1 MADPITWGL
10 INGVKKGVKT
20 VQSTLD
26 GLLDD
31 IKDEFDIFI
40 GDAEEV
46 IEKLGTGLPP
56 RDLAAFSSQSTEDGI
71 KLTFTPPAQTY
82 IDDGGTNQ
90 FAVMPAGVLIR
101 YSDTG
106 YPRTPDEGKFGYDY
120 KPTGDW
126 VTTSQECT
134 IVGLTKDTKYYFTAF
149 PYSTE
154 HVYNKNQV
162 TANRTE
168 MTWVGN
174 KGTISVTV
182 QTPEGY
188 EGTLGEYTITLVD
201 QASDSPQNVEKSA
214 TGAGLTQFG
223 GLTAGKSYK
232 VRLSNT
238 DDLQAPPD
246 SEAITIVGGV
256 NYDVTMTYAL
266 MYGTITVNV
275 STQPAGMPIGA
286 YTVTLTPQGGG
297 DAMQQS
303 GNNSQA
309 VVFSGIV
316 CWSELPPQPARVP
329 TTNKN
334 AKVRHRNF
342 FITLLPPVGSIS
354 QTGIIPHFTWKFK
367 HYPRLFKKIYQISS
381 ILQESCRFS
390 ALLFQKLCKP
400 HGYIGTPD
408 GCNGFKGGIVHL
420 GRVVRL
426 VGDGPDDHKGNPVL
440 PGGVG
445 NGCPFHFCAHRSRIC
460 HDLLFL
466 GFLADKLVSAG
477 YRSLPAMTRIFCI
490 RRLICHPYQHII
502 SGERPYVHS
511 GNLSHRV
518 VGVDYMAVKI
528 VVNGLGADDQV
539 TDVQLRGQ
547 AAGNTGI
554 DHMGH
559 SKAVCQYLDAQGSI
573 HLTHTA
579 LNHHHRQAGKGPLP
593 EYRPCQLPLGAIF
606 HFFLEGRHFHIHGP
620 DNAQFHILF
629 SFTQGIPA
637 GLFRDFPTMRSS
649 ALPKI
654 LPWAGSCPDSCR
666 SPWHWLRG
674 LPPHNL
680 Q

>member
-182 QTPEGY
+182 NTPEGY

-201 QASDSPQNVEKSA
+201 QASDSPQNVEKTA

-232 VRLSNT
+232 VRLSST
-238 DDLQAPPD
+238 TDLQAPPD
-246 SEAITIVGGV
+246 SEVITIVGGV

-275 STQPAGMPIGA
+275 STQPAGMPIGS
-286 YTVTLTPQGGG
+286 YTVTLTPN
-297 DAMQQS
+297 DSTEALTQQ

-309 VVFSGIV
+309 VVFNNVKNGVVYTVGLSSINHYTANANGTVTAVGGQNTQHNAHYGYNCSLSEASWAEISAVSATNDAASVWSVGDTKDITVMGDTQTIEIVGINHQDREGITFGLVHLLSTNHEWNSSGTAI
-316 CWSELPPQPARVP
+316 SYGE
-329 TTNKN
+329 TT
-334 AKVRHRNF
+334 
-342 FITLLPPVGSIS
+342 
-354 QTGIIPHFTWKFK
+354 
-367 HYPRLFKKIYQISS
+367 LFKYLNNTVYNSLDSDLKAVIKNIGHAIYRPNMVSDVVWYAMK
-381 ILQESCRFS
+381 LFPFS
-390 ALLFQKLCKP
+390 ATELGLSVPGVSIPVEGQRYDRFTSQSALRKKL
-400 HGYIGTPD
+400 D
-408 GCNGFKGGIVHL
+408 NGSGVEYAWWTRTFKGGKNAV
-420 GRVVRL
+420 
-426 VGDGPDDHKGNPVL
+426 
-440 PGGVG
+440 
-445 NGCPFHFCAHRSRIC
+445 
-460 HDLLFL
+460 
-466 GFLADKLVSAG
+466 LVSKTG
-477 YRSLPAMTRIFCI
+477 SGSWESQSDDYGICFGFC
-490 RRLICHPYQHII
+490 
-502 SGERPYVHS
+502 V
-511 GNLSHRV
+511 
-518 VGVDYMAVKI
+518 
-528 VVNGLGADDQV
+528 
-539 TDVQLRGQ
+539 
-547 AAGNTGI
+547 
-554 DHMGH
+554 
-559 SKAVCQYLDAQGSI
+559 
-573 HLTHTA
+573 
-579 LNHHHRQAGKGPLP
+579 
-593 EYRPCQLPLGAIF
+593 
-606 HFFLEGRHFHIHGP
+606 
-620 DNAQFHILF
+620 
-629 SFTQGIPA
+629 
-637 GLFRDFPTMRSS
+637 
-649 ALPKI
+649 
-654 LPWAGSCPDSCR
+654 
-666 SPWHWLRG
+666 
-674 LPPHNL
+674 
-680 Q
+680 

>member
-182 QTPEGY
+182 NTPEGY

-246 SEAITIVGGV
+246 SEVITIVGGV

-275 STQPAGMPIGA
+275 STQPAGMPIGS

-309 VVFSGIV
+309 VVFSNVKNGVVYTVGLSAINHYAANAGGTV
-316 CWSELPPQPARVP
+316 TAVGGQNISHNAHYGYNATLSEASWSEISHFSSSGKATEMFSIGDEKPLVLSSLG
-329 TTNKN
+329 TVSMIFSHYTNKTMYFTSKELLN
-334 AKVRHRNF
+334 KNPTFESATGFDGYENSELKAYLDSTVYNSLPQELRNVLKPRKAAYCTYRTNDGYYTKELTCN
-342 FITLLPPVGSIS
+342 IWPPFVGDMRAN
-354 QTGIIPHFTWKFK
+354 TNG
-367 HYPRLFKKIYQISS
+367 
-381 ILQESCRFS
+381 
-390 ALLFQKLCKP
+390 
-400 HGYIGTPD
+400 IGTTASREGDLPFSYYTSESRRTKKYANNSQHYFTATLVESD
-408 GCNGFKGGIVHL
+408 WYFFGNCIIL
-420 GRVVRL
+420 GY
-426 VGDGPDDHKGNPVL
+426 
-440 PGGVG
+440 
-445 NGCPFHFCAHRSRIC
+445 
-460 HDLLFL
+460 
-466 GFLADKLVSAG
+466 SA
-477 YRSLPAMTRIFCI
+477 
-490 RRLICHPYQHII
+490 
-502 SGERPYVHS
+502 
-511 GNLSHRV
+511 
-518 VGVDYMAVKI
+518 DYMDVH
-528 VVNGLGADDQV
+528 GA
-539 TDVQLRGQ
+539 
-547 AAGNTGI
+547 N
-554 DHMGH
+554 
-559 SKAVCQYLDAQGSI
+559 
-573 HLTHTA
+573 
-579 LNHHHRQAGKGPLP
+579 
-593 EYRPCQLPLGAIF
+593 
-606 HFFLEGRHFHIHGP
+606 
-620 DNAQFHILF
+620 
-629 SFTQGIPA
+629 
-637 GLFRDFPTMRSS
+637 
-649 ALPKI
+649 
-654 LPWAGSCPDSCR
+654 AGSMLVASPDEQQYICF
-666 SPWHWLRG
+666 G
-674 LPPHNL
+674 FCV
-680 Q
+680 

>member
-31 IKDEFDIFI
+31 IKDEFGIFI
-40 GDAEEV
+40 DDAEEV

-134 IVGLTKDTKYYFTAF
+134 IVGLTKNTKYYFTAF

-182 QTPEGY
+182 KTPEGY

-232 VRLSNT
+232 VRLSST
-238 DDLQAPPD
+238 TDLQAPPD
-246 SEAITIVGGV
+246 SEVITIVGGV
-256 NYDVTMTYAL
+256 NYDVTMTYAI

-275 STQPAGMPIGA
+275 TTQPAEMPIGR
-286 YTVTLTPQGGG
+286 YTVTLTPNDSTG
-297 DAMQQS
+297 ALSQQ

-309 VVFSGIV
+309 VVFNNVKNGVVYTVGLSAINHYTANPNGTVTAVGGQNISHNVHYAFNNEPLENFTWAEIDAIGQSGFASSVFSVGDTKNISVSGETLTMEIV
-316 CWSELPPQPARVP
+316 GFNHDDLTSGGKAPYTFGMKNLMASTRAMNSSS
-329 TTNKN
+329 TNSGS
-334 AKVRHRNF
+334 F
-342 FITLLPPVGSIS
+342 VGSAMY
-354 QTGIIPHFTWKFK
+354 TGYLSTSFLTGLPSDLQSVIKTVN
-367 HYPRLFKKIYQISS
+367 KKTGTGGGSS
-381 ILQESCRFS
+381 S
-390 ALLFQKLCKP
+390 
-400 HGYIGTPD
+400 GTRTD
-408 GCNGFKGGIVHL
+408 
-420 GRVVRL
+420 
-426 VGDGPDDHKGNPVL
+426 
-440 PGGVG
+440 
-445 NGCPFHFCAHRSRIC
+445 
-460 HDLLFL
+460 
-466 GFLADKLVSAG
+466 
-477 YRSLPAMTRIFCI
+477 
-490 RRLICHPYQHII
+490 
-502 SGERPYVHS
+502 
-511 GNLSHRV
+511 
-518 VGVDYMAVKI
+518 AVKI
-528 VVNGLGADDQV
+528 FLFAEIEVFGSITNSVSGEGSRYSRFTNSSSRIKHLSNGSGSEHWWWLRSPGSGNSNYFCAVSSDGGAGLLGASYSYGV
-539 TDVQLRGQ
+539 C
-547 AAGNTGI
+547 AGFC
-554 DHMGH
+554 
-559 SKAVCQYLDAQGSI
+559 V
-573 HLTHTA
+573 
-579 LNHHHRQAGKGPLP
+579 
-593 EYRPCQLPLGAIF
+593 
-606 HFFLEGRHFHIHGP
+606 
-620 DNAQFHILF
+620 
-629 SFTQGIPA
+629 
-637 GLFRDFPTMRSS
+637 
-649 ALPKI
+649 
-654 LPWAGSCPDSCR
+654 
-666 SPWHWLRG
+666 
-674 LPPHNL
+674 
-680 Q
+680 

>member
-31 IKDEFDIFI
+31 IKDEFGIFI
-40 GDAEEV
+40 DDAEEV

-188 EGTLGEYTITLVD
+188 EGTLGEYMITLVD
-201 QASDSPQNVEKSA
+201 QASDSPQNVEKTA

-232 VRLSNT
+232 VRLSST
-238 DDLQAPPD
+238 ADLQAPPD
-246 SEAITIVGGV
+246 SEVITIVGGV

-297 DAMQQS
+297 DAVQQS

-309 VVFSGIV
+309 VVFNNVKNGTVYTVGLSAINHYTANANGTVTAVGGQNISHNAHYEMTDVLNNFSWAEIDEIGQSGLAQQVFSIGDTKDISV
-316 CWSELPPQPARVP
+316 SGETITMEIYGFNHDDLQNGGKAPYTFGMRDLMANTRQMNTSNTNVGGFTGSAMYRYLNTTLYNQLPADLRSVIKQVNKKTSAGNRSTTVNADAMRLWLLSLNEVYGSHSYSWCSNNEGSKYSIFISDASRIKNMSNGSGSAGLWWLRSPALSYS
-329 TTNKN
+329 TTFC
-334 AKVRHRNF
+334 V
-342 FITLLPPVGSIS
+342 VGSS
-354 QTGIIPHFTWKFK
+354 
-367 HYPRLFKKIYQISS
+367 
-381 ILQESCRFS
+381 
-390 ALLFQKLCKP
+390 
-400 HGYIGTPD
+400 
-408 GCNGFKGGIVHL
+408 
-420 GRVVRL
+420 
-426 VGDGPDDHKGNPVL
+426 
-440 PGGVG
+440 GGVG
-445 NGCPFHFCAHRSRIC
+445 SYDASSTRGVCFGFC
-460 HDLLFL
+460 
-466 GFLADKLVSAG
+466 V
-477 YRSLPAMTRIFCI
+477 
-490 RRLICHPYQHII
+490 
-502 SGERPYVHS
+502 
-511 GNLSHRV
+511 
-518 VGVDYMAVKI
+518 
-528 VVNGLGADDQV
+528 
-539 TDVQLRGQ
+539 
-547 AAGNTGI
+547 
-554 DHMGH
+554 
-559 SKAVCQYLDAQGSI
+559 
-573 HLTHTA
+573 
-579 LNHHHRQAGKGPLP
+579 
-593 EYRPCQLPLGAIF
+593 
-606 HFFLEGRHFHIHGP
+606 
-620 DNAQFHILF
+620 
-629 SFTQGIPA
+629 
-637 GLFRDFPTMRSS
+637 
-649 ALPKI
+649 
-654 LPWAGSCPDSCR
+654 
-666 SPWHWLRG
+666 
-674 LPPHNL
+674 
-680 Q
+680 

>member
-31 IKDEFDIFI
+31 IKDEFGIFI
-40 GDAEEV
+40 DDAEEV

-134 IVGLTKDTKYYFTAF
+134 IVGLTKDKKYYFTAF

-182 QTPEGY
+182 NTPEGY

-232 VRLSNT
+232 VRLSST
-238 DDLQAPPD
+238 TDLQAPPD
-246 SEAITIVGGV
+246 SEVITIVGGV

-297 DAMQQS
+297 DPLQQS

-309 VVFSGIV
+309 VVFSNV
-316 CWSELPPQPARVP
+316 
-329 TTNKN
+329 KN
-334 AKVRHRNF
+334 GTVY
-342 FITLLPPVGSIS
+342 TVGLSAINHYTANPNGTVTAVGGQNISHNAHYAFSAQLSSLTWQEIS
-354 QTGIIPHFTWKFK
+354 QISATGK
-367 HYPRLFKKIYQISS
+367 SD
-381 ILQESCRFS
+381 EC
-390 ALLFQKLCKP
+390 
-400 HGYIGTPD
+400 
-408 GCNGFKGGIVHL
+408 
-420 GRVVRL
+420 
-426 VGDGPDDHKGNPVL
+426 
-440 PGGVG
+440 
-445 NGCPFHFCAHRSRIC
+445 
-460 HDLLFL
+460 
-466 GFLADKLVSAG
+466 
-477 YRSLPAMTRIFCI
+477 
-490 RRLICHPYQHII
+490 
-502 SGERPYVHS
+502 
-511 GNLSHRV
+511 
-518 VGVDYMAVKI
+518 
-528 VVNGLGADDQV
+528 
-539 TDVQLRGQ
+539 
-547 AAGNTGI
+547 
-554 DHMGH
+554 
-559 SKAVCQYLDAQGSI
+559 
-573 HLTHTA
+573 
-579 LNHHHRQAGKGPLP
+579 
-593 EYRPCQLPLGAIF
+593 
-606 HFFLEGRHFHIHGP
+606 
-620 DNAQFHILF
+620 
-629 SFTQGIPA
+629 
-637 GLFRDFPTMRSS
+637 
-649 ALPKI
+649 
-654 LPWAGSCPDSCR
+654 
-666 SPWHWLRG
+666 
-674 LPPHNL
+674 
-680 Q
+680 

>member
-286 YTVTLTPQGGG
+286 YTVTLTPNDSSGNL
-297 DAMQQS
+297 QQS

-309 VVFSGIV
+309 VVFSNVKNGVVYTVGLSAINHYTANAGGTV
-316 CWSELPPQPARVP
+316 TAVGGQNISHNAHYGYNATLSEASWSEISAVG
-329 TTNKN
+329 N
-334 AKVRHRNF
+334 AKQ
-342 FITLLPPVGSIS
+342 GSS
-354 QTGIIPHFTWKFK
+354 LW
-367 HYPRLFKKIYQISS
+367 S
-381 ILQESCRFS
+381 
-390 ALLFQKLCKP
+390 
-400 HGYIGTPD
+400 
-408 GCNGFKGGIVHL
+408 
-420 GRVVRL
+420 
-426 VGDGPDDHKGNPVL
+426 VGDLKD
-440 PGGVG
+440 
-445 NGCPFHFCAHRSRIC
+445 
-460 HDLLFL
+460 
-466 GFLADKLVSAG
+466 
-477 YRSLPAMTRIFCI
+477 
-490 RRLICHPYQHII
+490 
-502 SGERPYVHS
+502 
-511 GNLSHRV
+511 
-518 VGVDYMAVKI
+518 I
-528 VVNGLGADDQV
+528 VVNGETLTIQIVGFNHDRLQSGGIANITFALRHLMSETRTMNSAVGAWLNSTVLSGMEEDLQNAIKI
-539 TDVQLRGQ
+539 VQKKTNVRS
-547 AAGNTGI
+547 GNYTPTVQT
-554 DHMGH
+554 
-559 SKAVCQYLDAQGSI
+559 SSTRL
-573 HLTHTA
+573 
-579 LNHHHRQAGKGPLP
+579 
-593 EYRPCQLPLGAIF
+593 F
-606 HFFLEGRHFHIHGP
+606 
-620 DNAQFHILF
+620 LF
-629 SFTQGIPA
+629 SEIELSGDTDNSYEGEGVQYEYFTSN
-637 GLFRDFPTMRSS
+637 SS
-649 ALPKI
+649 RTKRMNN
-654 LPWAGSCPDSCR
+654 GSGSTNIWWER
-666 SPWHWLRG
+666 SPARESGHYCSING
-674 LPPHNL
+674 AGVPGHNHANYSYGICFGFCV
-680 Q
+680 

>member
-1 MADPITWGL
+1 MANDYVGWGL
-10 INGVKKGVKT
+10 ILGIED
-20 VQSTLD
+20 S
-26 GLLDD
+26 LDD
-31 IKDEFDIFI
+31 FI
-40 GDAEEV
+40 NDATEV
-46 IEKLGTGLPP
+46 VNSLGTGLPP

-82 IDDGGTNQ
+82 IDDGGTDQ

-182 QTPEGY
+182 QTPEDY

-201 QASDSPQNVEKSA
+201 QAETSPQNEQKTVS
-214 TGAGLTQFG
+214 GAGLTQFG

-275 STQPAGMPIGA
+275 STQPAGMLIGS

-309 VVFSGIV
+309 VVFSNVKNGVVYTVGLSAINHYTANAGGTV
-316 CWSELPPQPARVP
+316 TAVGGQNVTHNVTYSFTATLNSLSWSEIKDISASGNAPKVFNVGDMKDNVQVNVKHLKPSYALDSSENKSMSVVLVGFYQNYPIFMTYGMAIYYSNGMSENEESFFTTYTGYIKVRDYIIANESSFIPEAYPYMKSYTYRTSSIGYP
-329 TTNKN
+329 INPNPGSFTSGEFSSTSKLFIYSGYDPNSYFINNERRKLGTTNTKWKKRD
-334 AKVRHRNF
+334 A
-342 FITLLPPVGSIS
+342 
-354 QTGIIPHFTWKFK
+354 TGIEYETNSSGTSTRKGLFYDSVATSGKNINFASTGFDLANERIPLDST
-367 HYPRLFKKIYQISS
+367 
-381 ILQESCRFS
+381 E
-390 ALLFQKLCKP
+390 
-400 HGYIGTPD
+400 
-408 GCNGFKGGIVHL
+408 
-420 GRVVRL
+420 
-426 VGDGPDDHKGNPVL
+426 
-440 PGGVG
+440 
-445 NGCPFHFCAHRSRIC
+445 
-460 HDLLFL
+460 
-466 GFLADKLVSAG
+466 
-477 YRSLPAMTRIFCI
+477 SLPSPLSF
-490 RRLICHPYQHII
+490 II
-502 SGERPYVHS
+502 G
-511 GNLSHRV
+511 
-518 VGVDYMAVKI
+518 
-528 VVNGLGADDQV
+528 
-539 TDVQLRGQ
+539 
-547 AAGNTGI
+547 
-554 DHMGH
+554 
-559 SKAVCQYLDAQGSI
+559 
-573 HLTHTA
+573 
-579 LNHHHRQAGKGPLP
+579 
-593 EYRPCQLPLGAIF
+593 
-606 HFFLEGRHFHIHGP
+606 
-620 DNAQFHILF
+620 
-629 SFTQGIPA
+629 
-637 GLFRDFPTMRSS
+637 
-649 ALPKI
+649 
-654 LPWAGSCPDSCR
+654 
-666 SPWHWLRG
+666 
-674 LPPHNL
+674 
-680 Q
+680 

>member
-1 MADPITWGL
+1 MANDYVGWGL
-10 INGVKKGVKT
+10 ILGIED
-20 VQSTLD
+20 S
-26 GLLDD
+26 LDD
-31 IKDEFDIFI
+31 FI
-40 GDAEEV
+40 NDATEV
-46 IEKLGTGLPP
+46 VNSLGTGLPP

-182 QTPEGY
+182 NTPEGY

-275 STQPAGMPIGA
+275 STQPAGMPIGS

-303 GNNSQA
+303 GSNSQA
-309 VVFSGIV
+309 VVFSNVKNGVVYTVGLSAINHYTANAGGSVTAVGGQNISHNAHYSYSATFAEASWSDIDLISSTKDADSIWSVGDTKTFTTKGGGMYSPRDVVVEIIGFNHDDLSSDGKAGISIACKGV
-316 CWSELPPQPARVP
+316 PSEIMLYNSGDYDD
-329 TTNKN
+329 TNIYE
-334 AKVRHRNF
+334 A
-342 FITLLPPVGSIS
+342 LDLDEGSIG
-354 QTGIIPHFTWKFK
+354 QQIPDEMRAVIKPVVKKCSSGYVISTYNLYLWPFSITEIFGDGKNVDGMVFSGEGTRYPVFT
-367 HYPRLFKKIYQISS
+367 S
-381 ILQESCRFS
+381 QES
-390 ALLFQKLCKP
+390 AKKKKD
-400 HGYIGTPD
+400 TD
-408 GCNGFKGGIVHL
+408 GVL
-420 GRVVRL
+420 GEYMAY
-426 VGDGPDDHKGNPVL
+426 
-440 PGGVG
+440 
-445 NGCPFHFCAHRSRIC
+445 FM
-460 HDLLFL
+460 
-466 GFLADKLVSAG
+466 
-477 YRSLPAMTRIFCI
+477 RSLKSTQQVMYVTENGDVSYQLTNDHPQKGVTYGFC
-490 RRLICHPYQHII
+490 
-502 SGERPYVHS
+502 V
-511 GNLSHRV
+511 
-518 VGVDYMAVKI
+518 
-528 VVNGLGADDQV
+528 
-539 TDVQLRGQ
+539 
-547 AAGNTGI
+547 
-554 DHMGH
+554 
-559 SKAVCQYLDAQGSI
+559 
-573 HLTHTA
+573 
-579 LNHHHRQAGKGPLP
+579 
-593 EYRPCQLPLGAIF
+593 
-606 HFFLEGRHFHIHGP
+606 
-620 DNAQFHILF
+620 
-629 SFTQGIPA
+629 
-637 GLFRDFPTMRSS
+637 
-649 ALPKI
+649 
-654 LPWAGSCPDSCR
+654 
-666 SPWHWLRG
+666 
-674 LPPHNL
+674 
-680 Q
+680 

>member
-1 MADPITWGL
+1 MANDYVGWGL
-10 INGVKKGVKT
+10 ILGIED
-20 VQSTLD
+20 S
-26 GLLDD
+26 LDD
-31 IKDEFDIFI
+31 FI
-40 GDAEEV
+40 NDATEV
-46 IEKLGTGLPP
+46 VNSLGTGLPP

-134 IVGLTKDTKYYFTAF
+134 IVGLTKDTKYYFAAF

-182 QTPEGY
+182 KTPEGY

-232 VRLSNT
+232 VRLSST

-297 DAMQQS
+297 DPLQQS

-309 VVFSGIV
+309 VVFSNVKNGTVYTVGLSAINHYTANANGTV
-316 CWSELPPQPARVP
+316 TAVGGQNISHNAHYAFSDVLNNFSWSEIDDIVQNGYQSL
-329 TTNKN
+329 
-334 AKVRHRNF
+334 F
-342 FITLLPPVGSIS
+342 FSIGDTKDVSVSGETLTMEIVGFN
-354 QTGIIPHFTWKFK
+354 H
-367 HYPRLFKKIYQISS
+367 
-381 ILQESCRFS
+381 
-390 ALLFQKLCKP
+390 
-400 HGYIGTPD
+400 
-408 GCNGFKGGIVHL
+408 
-420 GRVVRL
+420 
-426 VGDGPDDHKGNPVL
+426 DDL
-440 PGGVG
+440 PGGAKAGITFGMKNLMASTRAMNSSDTNSGSFFRSAMYTYLSETFLTGLPSDLQAVIKTVKKKTKVG
-445 NGCPFHFCAHRSRIC
+445 GGSSSGDTRTDPMKIFLFSEIEVLGTNNGEGSKYSRFTNDSSRTKRLSNGSGSACEWWLRSPTSGQSEYFKAINKS
-460 HDLLFL
+460 
-466 GFLADKLVSAG
+466 GSAV
-477 YRSLPAMTRIFCI
+477 F
-490 RRLICHPYQHII
+490 
-502 SGERPYVHS
+502 
-511 GNLSHRV
+511 
-518 VGVDYMAVKI
+518 
-528 VVNGLGADDQV
+528 
-539 TDVQLRGQ
+539 
-547 AAGNTGI
+547 GNTASTSYG
-554 DHMGH
+554 
-559 SKAVCQYLDAQGSI
+559 VC
-573 HLTHTA
+573 
-579 LNHHHRQAGKGPLP
+579 AGF
-593 EYRPCQLPLGAIF
+593 CV
-606 HFFLEGRHFHIHGP
+606 
-620 DNAQFHILF
+620 
-629 SFTQGIPA
+629 
-637 GLFRDFPTMRSS
+637 
-649 ALPKI
+649 
-654 LPWAGSCPDSCR
+654 
-666 SPWHWLRG
+666 
-674 LPPHNL
+674 
-680 Q
+680 